1 MHDLQGAGEGSEAAQ
16 PDLVVGLLASPGSA
30 AELTEALVAEVADR
44 LAMQLPGVRWKVEFL
59 IDRLVEPPTDLTE
72 VISAGRRMLLERGW
86 NLVVCVTDLPLQTA
100 RRPVIAHV
108 SATHG
113 VAVLSLPALGPV
125 AVRRRAVETIVR
137 LAGHLLGD
145 REQAADDGG
154 RRRPLARVVRRRMV
168 ELSRRV
174 EPGEHGMR
182 LVARV
187 VTGNI
192 WLLLGMLRANRPW
205 RLALRLVR
213 ALVAAVAAGVFAL
226 VTSDIWRLA
235 GYLGTLRLT
244 VIGVG
249 SVAATSVTI
258 VIATGL
264 WERSPQRSARDQVI
278 MFNIVTAVTVGIG
291 VAVLYAAVFA
301 AMLAA
306 ALLLVPAS
314 LLVSVL
320 GHPAGVADQV
330 QLAWLATSI
339 ATLGGALGAALETH
353 ETVREAAYTF
363 HPDTRLEAA
372 DPAGPGDPE

>member
-1 MHDLQGAGEGSEAAQ
+1 MEDPRGAGEQDHAAQ
-16 PDLVVGLLASPGSA
+16 ADLVVGLAASPGPA
-30 AELTEALVAEVADR
+30 AELTETLVTEVADR
-44 LAMQLPGVRWKVEFL
+44 LTEQLPGVRWKVEFV

-72 VISAGRRMLLERGW
+72 VISAGRRTLLDQRW
-86 NLVVCVTDLPLQTA
+86 DLMVCVTDLPLQTA

-125 AVRRRAVETIVR
+125 AGRRRVVETIVR

-145 REQAADDGG
+145 TGQDAHDGG
-154 RRRPLARVVRRRMV
+154 RRRPLAPVVHRRML
-168 ELSRRV
+168 ELGRRV
-174 EPGEHGMR
+174 ELDHGMR

-213 ALVAAVAAGVFAL
+213 ALVAAVAAGVLAL

-249 SVAATSVTI
+249 SIAATSVTI
-258 VIATGL
+258 MIATGL
-264 WERSPQRSARDQVI
+264 WERSPHRSAREQVI
-278 MFNIVTAVTVGIG
+278 LFNIVTAVTVGIG
-291 VAVLYAAVFA
+291 VAVLYAVIFA
-301 AMLAA
+301 AILTA

-314 LLVSVL
+314 LLGSVL
-320 GHPAGVADQV
+320 GHPADVADQV

-339 ATLGGALGAALETH
+339 ATLGGALGAALETR
-353 ETVREAAYTF
+353 ETVREAAYTY
-363 HPDTRLEAA
+363 HPDTELEAV
-372 DPAGPGDPE
+372 DPGGPGDA

>member
-1 MHDLQGAGEGSEAAQ
+1 
-16 PDLVVGLLASPGSA
+16 
-30 AELTEALVAEVADR
+30 
-44 LAMQLPGVRWKVEFL
+44 
-59 IDRLVEPPTDLTE
+59 
-72 VISAGRRMLLERGW
+72 MLLDRGW
-86 NLVVCVTDLPLQTA
+86 HLVVCVTDLPLQTA

-108 SATHG
+108 SAAHG

-145 REQAADDGG
+145 TGQAAGGGG
-154 RRRPLARVVRRRMV
+154 RRRPLTQVVRRRML
-168 ELSRRV
+168 ELGLRV
-174 EPGEHGMR
+174 DLGEHGMG

-205 RLALRLVR
+205 RLAVRLVR
-213 ALVAAVAAGVFAL
+213 AMVAAVAVGVFAL

-235 GYLGTLRLT
+235 SYLGTLRLT
-244 VIGVG
+244 IIGLG

-258 VIATGL
+258 MIATRL
-264 WERSPQRSARDQVI
+264 WERSPRRSAREQVI
-278 MFNIVTAVTVGIG
+278 LFNIVTAVTVGIG
-291 VAVLYAAVFA
+291 VAVLYAAIFV

-306 ALLLVPAS
+306 ALLLVPAG
-314 LLVSVL
+314 LLGIVL

-330 QLAWLATSI
+330 QLAWMATSL
-339 ATLGGALGAALETH
+339 ATLGGALGAALETR
-353 ETVREAAYTF
+353 ETVREAAYTYR
-363 HPDTRLEAA
+363 PDTQLEPT